1 MKIYVP
7 SAAPSGKEVR
17 KYYVTFTIDAGTHT
31 WQNEGKKE
39 KL

>member
-7 SAAPSGKEVR
+7 SAAPSGKEIR
-17 KYYVTFTIDAGTHT
+17 KYYVTFTIDAHT
-31 WQNEGKKE
+31 WQNEGEKE